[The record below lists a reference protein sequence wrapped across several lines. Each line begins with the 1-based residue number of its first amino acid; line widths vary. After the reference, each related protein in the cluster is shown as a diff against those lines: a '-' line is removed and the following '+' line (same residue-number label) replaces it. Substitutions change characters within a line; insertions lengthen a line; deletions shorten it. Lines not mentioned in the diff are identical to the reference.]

1 VVRADRADAA
11 HFATV
16 FAEAARR
23 LEPLSSQDK
32 MRWQQLLRLVLYWG
46 IYRRPS
52 AEQPNLIETARS
64 SQTSVALQQEVQTMT
79 QQLGKTWEQ
88 EIWER
93 GIAQGELKGKL
104 QLCRDLLQNLL
115 QKRFPAVPDELIQR
129 IQATTDLP
137 RLQAC
142 VQQAV
147 DMTSLDDL
155 QL

>member
-1 VVRADRADAA
+1 
-11 HFATV
+11 
-16 FAEAARR
+16 
-23 LEPLSSQDK
+23 
-32 MRWQQLLRLVLYWG
+32 
-46 IYRRPS
+46 
-52 AEQPNLIETARS
+52 
-64 SQTSVALQQEVQTMT
+64 MT